1 MRRVETP
8 GQADEIPLDGAT
20 SRVSIRSLN
29 RRFWG
34 GRLPKVRVCA
44 VALEGHVGE
53 WDAEVREIRIDVRHP
68 E

>member
-1 MRRVETP
+1 VLRRRDK
-8 GQADEIPLDGAT
+8 QMK
-20 SRVSIRSLN
+20 SLWTEQRLAYLFVRYN